1 MDQGFVVLDFL
12 GRAWFSSGVGLSA
25 LCQYHRPTACLFMEG
40 VLTLRDIVFWLV
52 GCLALY
58 LAWLC
63 FRLFRLRKTNAAEV
77 AGKHAA
83 EFSSETIHSQILGG
97 DSERSFSSVHF
108 DGGVHPEFAPGEEER
123 SEPRLH
129 RMPEPDAGAFGF
141 DALLEVRQS
150 RHLLDELRAS
160 HERMRERIEALSEE
174 LKELRAACQVAPVYS
189 DAVVLARRGYDAEAI
204 AERCGISI
212 AEAQLVCSLSTEAKG
227 EGAHD

>member
-1 MDQGFVVLDFL
+1 
-12 GRAWFSSGVGLSA
+12 
-25 LCQYHRPTACLFMEG
+25 MEG

-52 GCLALY
+52 GFLALY

-63 FRLFRLRKTNAAEV
+63 FRLFRLRKTNAAD
-77 AGKHAA
+77 KPAA

-108 DGGVHPEFAPGEEER
+108 DGGAHPEFAPEEER

-160 HERMRERIEALSEE
+160 HEHMRERIDALSEE